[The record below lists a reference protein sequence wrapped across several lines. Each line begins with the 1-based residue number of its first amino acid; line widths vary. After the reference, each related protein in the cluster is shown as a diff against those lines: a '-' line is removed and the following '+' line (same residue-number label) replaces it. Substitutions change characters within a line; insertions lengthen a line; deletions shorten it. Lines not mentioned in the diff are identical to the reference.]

1 MQRRNARRERPAL
14 DEQSRRGRSKPAAR
28 AERPERSGKAGRS
41 RPQEPRKK
49 ARRQEPK
56 RRPHRRAAPAEEIHW
71 TDPQPFNRRAFFW
84 KLIAT
89 LAVALAIFLGF
100 SIFFKVER
108 IYVSGTEKYTP
119 EAVLEASG
127 IGIGENLIG
136 LSKAQKARNILSNLP
151 YVKEVQIGIKLP
163 DTVNISIVELAVTY
177 SIQDSEGRWWL
188 IDSQGKVVEGVSAA
202 EAKGHTSVL
211 GLLIQDPVP
220 GQIFTPVEE
229 KLPTEPDLTE
239 PDQSE
244 PGMTET
250 AELTES
256 APAVTSPNAINGSN
270 TTKFAAMTEILQ
282 ALEAN
287 NLMGEIRSLDLTYL
301 YYITMQ
307 YEQRY
312 EIRLGEPND
321 LTLKIGYMVQAVK
334 ELPDYQVGVL
344 DLSAIA
350 QGGENTVSFI
360 QETEPEERE
369 PAGNQPEEPPTEEP
383 PGTES

>member
-1 MQRRNARRERPAL
+1 ML
-14 DEQSRRGRSKPAAR
+14 DERSSRTRRQRPAAR
-28 AERPERSGKAGRS
+28 TERQKSSRRDDRPRS
-41 RPQEPRKK
+41 QEPKRSYK
-49 ARRQEPK
+49 RQEPK
-56 RRPHRRAAPAEEIHW
+56 RKPRRRTAPAEEIHW

-127 IGIGENLIG
+127 ISVGENLIG
-136 LSKAQKARNILSNLP
+136 LSKAQKASNILSNLP

-188 IDSQGKVVEGVSAA
+188 IDSQGKVVEGVNAA
-202 EAKGHTSVL
+202 EAKDHTSVL
-211 GLLIQDPVP
+211 GILIQDPVP
-220 GQIFTPVEE
+220 GQVITPVEE
-229 KLPTEPDLTE
+229 KLPSETE
-239 PDQSE
+239 PDQTEASDMEGATGASE
-244 PGMTET
+244 P
-250 AELTES
+250 AESE
-256 APAVTSPNAINGSN
+256 PAVTAPNAVNGSN
-270 TTKFAAMTEILQ
+270 TTKLAAMTEILQ

-287 NLMGEIRSLDLTYL
+287 NLMGEVRSVDLTYL

-307 YEQRY
+307 YESRY

-344 DLSAIA
+344 DLSGIV
-350 QGGENTVSFI
+350 QGGENAVSFI
-360 QETEPEERE
+360 QETEPVEQEPEEK
-369 PAGNQPEEPPTEEP
+369 QPEETQAEP
-383 PGTES
+383 SSEGEP